1 MEISPGEDSV
11 QTVEMTMKH
20 LEYDVNLVDKEA
32 GGLRR
37 LTSNLK
43 KVLL

>member
-20 LEYDVNLVDKEA
+20 LEYDVNLVDK
-32 GGLRR
+32 
-37 LTSNLK
+37 
-43 KVLL
+43 